1 MTQPDYET
9 YRKMMEA
16 QQAEAEEALAAEALA
31 ADASAADAEEEYFTA
46 EEIAAYLQVPVDDFH
61 TQAAHGD
68 LRPVQIEEVY
78 VYAKKDVKRFL
89 INLGILE
96 GESQW

>member
-16 QQAEAEEALAAEALA
+16 QQVEAEEASTE
-31 ADASAADAEEEYFTA
+31 DAEEEYFTA
-46 EEIAAYLQVPVDDFH
+46 EEIAAYLQVPVDAFH

-89 INLGILE
+89 INLGVLE